1 MVVYVSKNWLSE
13 LKCLSSVCVSCA
25 TWTKK
30 KPQQR
35 ITIKKLRWQLK
46 MHNLKQTLLSFQ
58 WYITLDWAKAP
69 GKGTGGKG
77 WAIRDQ
83 YMARAQYWRT
93 SSCIVLSYSKNT
105 PMDIKIFW
113 HGAMEIPRGDPE
125 LWDGNF
131 NLTYPNFCLSNSWKQ
146 PQKETYSEI

>member
-1 MVVYVSKNWLSE
+1 MSFFCLCELRYVNKEKTTTANNHQE
-13 LKCLSSVCVSCA
+13 AEMTVENA
-25 TWTKK
+25 
-30 KPQQR
+30 
-35 ITIKKLRWQLK
+35 QLET
-46 MHNLKQTLLSFQ
+46 NTAPFRLSFQ

-69 GKGTGGKG
+69 GKGTGGKR